1 MTAPFTSAQK
11 LLRHQIDGQ
20 VELVLWGDPTPV
32 KLIAVGAVKGE
43 EFALVK
49 IFDPVKRVDEP
60 QRIAMNEI
68 QEVRLSE

>member
-1 MTAPFTSAQK
+1 MTASFTSAQK
-11 LLRHQIDGQ
+11 LLQQQIDGQ

-32 KLIAVGAVKGE
+32 KLIAVGAVKGG

>member
-1 MTAPFTSAQK
+1 M
-11 LLRHQIDGQ
+11 
-20 VELVLWGDPTPV
+20 LWGDTTPV
-32 KLIAVGAVKGE
+32 KLIAVGVEKGD
-43 EFALVK
+43 EFAIVK